1 MMRSLRIFIRGL
13 QTSLFSLAAILAQ
26 AGGYLGP
33 GLLIRGVDAVAAAV
47 AVDSK
52 EKEGSSGRYKPV

>member
-1 MMRSLRIFIRGL
+1 M
-13 QTSLFSLAAILAQ
+13 
-26 AGGYLGP
+26 GP
-33 GLLIRGVDAVAAAV
+33 GLLLRGVDAVAAAV